1 MNIWQDF
8 KTNDK
13 KPIHKWVHYFPIYER
28 HFQPWVNKSLV
39 FWEIGVAEGGS
50 LQMWQRFFGPSAI
63 IIGIDIN
70 PDCAKFAE
78 DNIYVR
84 IGSQSD
90 TIFLQSIIDEFGVP
104 DVILDDGSHV
114 MEDIYKTFEFMY
126 PKISKN
132 GVYMVEDLHTA
143 YDSRFGGGVDKPGT
157 FINIS
162 KALIDQLNADH
173 TAGAVK
179 PDFVTRFTFGIHF
192 YDSIVV
198 YERGM
203 IPIKKGEYTGNKYN
217 V

>member
-8 KTNDK
+8 KTNNK
-13 KPIHKWVHYFPIYER
+13 NPIHKWVHYFPIYER

-63 IIGIDIN
+63 IIGIDID
-70 PDCAKFAE
+70 PDCKKFEE

-84 IGSQSD
+84 IGNQSD

-104 DVILDDGSHV
+104 DCVLDDGSHV
-114 MEDIYKTFEFMY
+114 MSDIFSTFKFVY

-132 GVYMVEDLHTA
+132 GIYMVEDLHTA
-143 YDSRFGGGVDKPGT
+143 YDSRFEGGVDKPGT

-162 KALIDQLNADH
+162 KGFIDKLNADH
-173 TAGAVK
+173 TAGVVK
-179 PDFVTRFTFGIHF
+179 PDFMTRFTFGIHF
-192 YDSIVV
+192 YDSVVV

-203 IPIKKGEYTGNKYN
+203 IPIKKGEYTGAKYN